1 MATTTGAGAGAVLTQ
16 TGVISNSSVWHYYQY
31 YISNYSGGAG
41 HRVQVGDGISA
52 TSTGDGWFTGFV
64 RAGSAN
70 SVKLQT
76 LGGSAFD
83 VDHFSVQELPA
94 SIDRK
99 YYLDTDGVDDWM
111 EVKPTLNLGEQWWH
125 VGAWRSDTN
134 GLFAFSVTTGAQS
147 AALKDG
153 SNVWRW
159 MDPTGAHVPV
169 STSDPATKAVVTVEK
184 ADTNSLSAR
193 VNGVTEVD
201 PITPNDDTAETYQL
215 SLFSGDSDVYS
226 SGLDGRFYGGA
237 WGQGQVDYD
246 ELTVLQY

>member
-31 YISNYSGGAG
+31 YTSNYSGGAG

-99 YYLDTDGVDDWM
+99 YYLDTDGVDD
-111 EVKPTLNLGEQWWH
+111 
-125 VGAWRSDTN
+125 
-134 GLFAFSVTTGAQS
+134 
-147 AALKDG
+147 
-153 SNVWRW
+153 
-159 MDPTGAHVPV
+159 
-169 STSDPATKAVVTVEK
+169 
-184 ADTNSLSAR
+184 
-193 VNGVTEVD
+193 
-201 PITPNDDTAETYQL
+201 
-215 SLFSGDSDVYS
+215 
-226 SGLDGRFYGGA
+226 
-237 WGQGQVDYD
+237 
-246 ELTVLQY
+246 